1 MEAGRESRR
10 VSGEVAAYSD
20 ARIRGNEA
28 IISAFNPGWKNP
40 NLYDDQVRGTASFIA
55 AIKKAGI
62 KRVLWVSGAGGLE
75 AKPGVRVIGSPD
87 MPLWVKPGSW
97 RRSTLWTNCEK
108 SLNLNGPSV
117 QVEQ

>member
-1 MEAGRESRR
+1 MEAGRESRC

-40 NLYDDQVRGTASFIA
+40 NLYDDQVPGTASFIA

-62 KRVLWVSGAGGLE
+62 KRVLWVSGTGGLE
-75 AKPGVRVIGSPD
+75 AKPGVLVIDSTV
-87 MPLWVKPGSW
+87 MPLWLNPGPG
-97 RRSTLWTNCEK
+97 RRSTVLTNAEMTLTLK
-108 SLNLNGPSV
+108 A
-117 QVEQ
+117 

>member
-40 NLYDDQVRGTASFIA
+40 NLYDDQVRGTASLFA
-55 AIKKAGI
+55 ALKKAGI
-62 KRVLWVSGAGGLE
+62 KRVLSVGGARTL
-75 AKPGVRVIGSPD
+75 ALKPGARGFDSPD
-87 MPLWVKPGSW
+87 TPLWRKP
-97 RRSTLWTNCEK
+97 RSFATINA
-108 SLNLNGPSV
+108 PRH
-117 QVEQ
+117 

>member
-1 MEAGRESRR
+1 MEAGRESRC

-55 AIKKAGI
+55 AIKKTGI
-62 KRVLWVSGAGGLE
+62 KRVLWVSGAGGME
-75 AKPGVRVIGSPD
+75 PRPGVRVIGSPD
-87 MPLWVKPGSW
+87 RTPWVKPGSW
-97 RRSTLWTNCEK
+97 RRSKPSSNCENR
-108 SLNLNGPSV
+108 LNWHGPL
-117 QVEQ
+117 